1 MTCSDREPLL
11 RTRVFL
17 ALLLQRRAFS
27 SGLPSASSMI
37 AGNTAKDL
45 YPRNK
50 WKQEH
55 CYIEGFNHGTAKKN

>member
-11 RTRVFL
+11 TPGFFL
-17 ALLLQRRAFS
+17 ALLAVLVFFIWFAQRLVDDRWEYC
-27 SGLPSASSMI
+27 
-37 AGNTAKDL
+37 KDL
-45 YPRNK
+45 HPRNK